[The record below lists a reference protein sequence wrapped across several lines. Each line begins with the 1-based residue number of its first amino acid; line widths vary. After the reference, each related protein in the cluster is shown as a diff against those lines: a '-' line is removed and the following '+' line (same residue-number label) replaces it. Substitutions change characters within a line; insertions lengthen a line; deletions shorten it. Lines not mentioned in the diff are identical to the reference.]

1 MREQDRVAIHEA
13 MEQQTISVAKAGI
26 TTVLNSRTSVLAAAN
41 PVGGRYDDLK
51 GVGENI
57 DLMTT
62 ILSRFDCIFIV
73 KDIRDEERDKSIAR
87 HVLGVHIDAYGSND
101 TPSSDIDVATLKKFV
116 LYCRERCAPRLN
128 NEAAALLSSQ
138 YVQIRNQVRASLASR
153 RGESVVVPI
162 SIRQLEALVRLSEAL
177 AKMRL
182 SAEAT
187 VGDVNEAL
195 RLFSVSTLAAS
206 QANPLLAN
214 MGPALE
220 DVRRAEDFLKRRL
233 SVRMTVAAKSL
244 IEEGLVMGL
253 TSDAL
258 RRAIGVMVQR
268 SELQELNQQKILKR
282 LR

>member
-1 MREQDRVAIHEA
+1 MLLADLFTNV
-13 MEQQTISVAKAGI
+13 KNLLL
-26 TTVLNSRTSVLAAAN
+26 TT
-41 PVGGRYDDLK
+41 GRYDDLK
-51 GVGENI
+51 SVGDNI

-73 KDIRDEERDKSIAR
+73 KDVRDEERDKAIAR
-87 HVLGVHIDAYGSND
+87 HVLGVHIDSYSTETND
-101 TPSSDIDVATLKKFV
+101 TEIDVATLKKFV

-138 YVQIRNQVRASLASR
+138 YVQIRNQVRISLANNP
-153 RGESVVVPI
+153 GESVVVPI

-187 VGDVNEAL
+187 VSDVNEAV
-195 RLFSVSTLAAS
+195 RLFHVSTLAAS
-206 QANPLLAN
+206 QSNPLLVAL
-214 MGPALE
+214 GPPSDE
-220 DVRRAEDFLKRRL
+220 VRRAEDFLKRRL

-244 IEEGLVMGL
+244 IEEGQSHGMS
-253 TSDAL
+253 SDAL
-258 RRAIGVMVQR
+258 KRAIGVMVQR
-268 SELQELNQQKILKR
+268 NELQELNQQKILKR